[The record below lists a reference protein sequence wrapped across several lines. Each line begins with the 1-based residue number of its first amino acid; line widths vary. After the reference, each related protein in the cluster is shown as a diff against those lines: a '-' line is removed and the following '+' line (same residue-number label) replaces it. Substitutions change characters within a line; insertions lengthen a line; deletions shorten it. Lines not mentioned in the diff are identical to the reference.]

1 MRNNGESLR
10 IELRGKR
17 ALVLN
22 EKRNRATLNSRWHR
36 LFRVKSQKS
45 KKDEARFAAKAADS
59 AMRKG
64 NRSALRVEEHE
75 KGEPMGFPRQLNRAA
90 GAVGCICPLNPMS
103 GKQPGE
109 GRSQKIISAT
119 GARVPLCGRRRP
131 RRRLAR
137 RLLRA
142 GKRAGSRGGH
152 HRC

>member
-17 ALVLN
+17 ALVLS
-22 EKRNRATLNSRWHR
+22 EKWNRATLNSRWHR
-36 LFRVKSQKS
+36 LLRVKLQKS
-45 KKDEARFAAKAADS
+45 IKGEAGFVAKAADS

-103 GKQPGE
+103 GKQLGE
-109 GRSQKIISAT
+109 GRSQKIM
-119 GARVPLCGRRRP
+119 
-131 RRRLAR
+131 RLR
-137 RLLRA
+137 
-142 GKRAGSRGGH
+142 
-152 HRC
+152 

>member
-119 GARVPLCGRRRP
+119 GG
-131 RRRLAR
+131 
-137 RLLRA
+137 
-142 GKRAGSRGGH
+142 AGSLVWAAATAPAVGAAAPTSGKEGR
-152 HRC
+152 